1 MLVYD
6 IAIPNISLESRESS
20 QGNFL
25 AFDVQRTSE
34 LEYIGHD

>member
-1 MLVYD
+1 MLVYS
-6 IAIPNISLESRESS
+6 ILNISLESRKIS